1 MMETVFVNS
10 PLLFP
15 AEIYRQVAS
24 GGIRWS
30 FEYCEFLK
38 LNKVKRA
45 EAADV
50 RGMLNA
56 GEEL

>member
-1 MMETVFVNS
+1 METVFVNS

-15 AEIYRQVAS
+15 EGVYRQVMS
-24 GGIRWS
+24 GEIRWS

-38 LNKVKRA
+38 QNKVKRV

-50 RGMLNA
+50 RSMLNA
-56 GEEL
+56 GGEL

>member
-1 MMETVFVNS
+1 METVFVNS

-15 AEIYRQVAS
+15 AEIYRQVMS
-24 GGIRWS
+24 GEIRWS

-38 LNKVKRA
+38 RNKVKRV

-56 GEEL
+56 GGEL